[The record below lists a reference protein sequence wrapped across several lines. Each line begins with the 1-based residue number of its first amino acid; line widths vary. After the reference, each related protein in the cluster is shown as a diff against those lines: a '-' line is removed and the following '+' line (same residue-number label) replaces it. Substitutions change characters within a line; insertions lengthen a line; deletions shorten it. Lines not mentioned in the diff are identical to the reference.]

1 MKGDGISFRPATD
14 GDYDFL
20 VALYGSTREEE
31 LALTQWDDARRQAF
45 VHSQFAAQRVHYRAK
60 RPEGREELILVDG
73 EPAGRLYSDLSGD
86 TDHLLDLCLLPV
98 WRGRGIGGRVL
109 NGILAAAAARG
120 RRVTIYVESFNRSL
134 AFFERH
140 GFTGISENGVHCLLE
155 CRPESDPMSHCI
167 TQGG

>member
-1 MKGDGISFRPATD
+1 VKADGIGLRPATE

-20 VALYGSTREEE
+20 VNLYGGTRQEE
-31 LALTQWDDARRQAF
+31 LALTGWDADRREAF
-45 VHSQFAAQRVHYRAK
+45 VRMQFAAQRGHYRAK

-73 EPAGRLYSDLSGD
+73 EPAGRLYSDLGGD
-86 TDHLLDLCLLPV
+86 SYHLLDLCLLPEY
-98 WRGRGIGGRVL
+98 RGRGIGGLVL
-109 NGILAAAAARG
+109 TGIQAAAAARG

-140 GFTGISENGVHCLLE
+140 GFNRSAESGVHCLME
-155 CRPESDPMSHCI
+155 WRPESDPVSRGI